1 MKDYRKFFNQ
11 HSKLLERLEIN
22 EAEEEEEEEGEDG
35 ETEDGETEDGET
47 EDVDDED
54 VENEETIVNVF
65 EDESFISAFKNSIK
79 QYVSEKILTDDY
91 NSFSII
97 PPIDID
103 YKDETYTLTAKFESA
118 VSITVDDKGDVIDK
132 DIPSIEEIRYKTPMM
147 DIMEVLENDAAKGLI
162 ELYVMESLNDIK
174 KVAR

>member
-22 EAEEEEEEEGEDG
+22 EAEEEEEEEGED
-35 ETEDGETEDGET
+35 DKT
-47 EDVDDED
+47 EDVDDEE

-132 DIPSIEEIRYKTPMM
+132 DISSIEEIRYKTPMM
-147 DIMEVLENDAAKGLI
+147 DIMEVLEDDAAKELI